1 MRNMRR
7 VLCAILLTQVT
18 TAWALCST
26 NGEYGAA
33 DIIVDALIFRPIGA
47 IGTLLGGA
55 TFLVATPFLG
65 IASIPPPH
73 DAVQK
78 GSEMLVLQPADWT
91 FNRPVGDCRA
101 MGYDN
106 W

>member
-1 MRNMRR
+1 M
-7 VLCAILLTQVT
+7 VAWLAHSTG
-18 TAWALCST
+18 AWALCST
-26 NGEYGAA
+26 DGKFGAA
-33 DIIVDALIFRPIGA
+33 DAIADALVYRPLGV

-55 TFLVATPFLG
+55 TFLVSTPFLG

-73 DAVQK
+73 DALSK
-78 GSEMLVLQPADWT
+78 ASEMMVLQPAAWT
-91 FNRPVGDCRA
+91 FNRPLGDCRA